1 MRKLQKDSIIELV
14 NLLQK
19 AQEHVKSL
27 LLQREYASVLDL
39 LQQCQQ
45 GAIQIGTIIEQS
57 EGEGFP
63 TVKMLEEYCELVF
76 QLFEMVQNDAVTG
89 ADEVFTAMNKLL
101 ADTENSIC
109 NDIAVRKEVVFL
121 PYKAS
126 MWDSLESIWMAAD
139 EDPECDAYV
148 VPIPYYEKDAEGNL
162 KVYHYEG
169 DDFPEYVKVT
179 HYNEYPLEEIC
190 PDTVYIH
197 NPYDHGNYVTSVH
210 PRFYSYELKKYT
222 KCLVYV
228 PYYSTAGGLS
238 EGQGL
243 CSAYLHAD
251 YIVVQAEKYIN
262 FIDPVIPREKIL
274 PLGSPKFDRVLRL
287 CQNPPQ
293 PPAEWKAKM
302 EGKKVYFYN
311 TSIGGMLADTEKFLL
326 KMEYVFKCFAGREDA
341 CLLWRPHPLL
351 ESTFDSMRQ
360 QYRPVYDRLKSYF
373 IQNNVGIYDDTP
385 DMEKTIA
392 LCDAYVGDSGT
403 SVTSLFGLA
412 GKPMFIL
419 NNNIHSLPEE
429 DDWRGE
435 IVKGFYING
444 HDQWRVTQGNKLY
457 HSPNHDYNYEFYCD
471 LNKYSKGEY
480 YLRALEI
487 EGKVIVCP
495 RSAQDILIV
504 DNHQVVKRIPLER
517 KIERSTAF
525 EYVIE
530 AGQYLFLIPNQYPD
544 IVRYDVRNDKVDY
557 LEGLK
562 DIVVRDVNGIR
573 RVSAGNVW
581 GNYVLIAVP
590 GENLFVA
597 IDAKTMEVQ
606 YLRAGDS
613 TEGDF
618 TRVLPEKDG
627 IWLLPY
633 EGLKVVFW
641 NPNTGET
648 KEYTDFPK
656 EFKCYHKTQGYECL
670 LYPFMTVACYNNK
683 VIFSPWWGNMFVSLD
698 RRSGKAEK
706 WDAPFEIKEGKNAY
720 FGSGSVGYFLKKIDG
735 ATYRF
740 YYEVERQIYDIDLR
754 TKGITL
760 LPIVFDK
767 EELAKKVYGFYE
779 DSEWLQYACTEDAFL
794 TLKAFLD
801 GELPG
806 EKHDAERQKR
816 AYAQIAV
823 NGDGTAG
830 EKIYQ
835 YTAKR

>member
-1 MRKLQKDSIIELV
+1 MRKIQKDSIIELV
-14 NLLQK
+14 NLLEE
-19 AQEHVKSL
+19 AQEHMGRL
-27 LLQREYASVLDL
+27 LSQQEYASVLDL
-39 LQQCQQ
+39 LQQSQQ
-45 GAIQIGTIIEQS
+45 AAIQIGTIIEQS
-57 EGEGFP
+57 EGEGTK
-63 TVKMLEEYCELVF
+63 TVTLLEQYCEFVF
-76 QLFEMVQNDAVTG
+76 QMFEGVQKEEQTG
-89 ADEVFTAMNKLL
+89 EIKSAMDELLNKI
-101 ADTENSIC
+101 ENSIRT
-109 NDIAVRKEVVFL
+109 DIQVRKEVVFL

-139 EDPECDAYV
+139 ADPECDAYV
-148 VPIPYYEKDAEGNL
+148 VPIPYFEKDAEGNL

-169 DDFPEYVKVT
+169 DDFPDYVPVVNYK
-179 HYNEYPLEEIC
+179 EYPLEEIC
-190 PDTVYIH
+190 PDVVYIH
-197 NPYDHGNYVTSVH
+197 NPYDHANYVTSVH

-251 YIVVQAEKYIN
+251 YIVVQAEKYIK
-262 FIDPVIPREKIL
+262 FIDPSIPREKIL

-293 PPAEWKAKM
+293 PPKAWKDKM

-311 TSIGGMLADTEKFLL
+311 TSIGGMLADTQKFLL

-351 ESTFDSMRQ
+351 ESTFDSMRP
-360 QYRPVYDRLKSYF
+360 QYRPVYNHLKKYF
-373 IQNNVGIYDDTP
+373 LQNNLGIYDDTP

-419 NNNIHSLPEE
+419 NNNIHSIPEE

-444 HDQWRVTQGNKLY
+444 HDRWRVTQGNKLY
-457 HSPNHDYNYEFYCD
+457 YSSKDDYHYEFYCD
-471 LNKYSKGEY
+471 LNEYSKGDY
-480 YLRALEI
+480 YLRAMEI
-487 EGKVIVCP
+487 EGKIVVCP

-504 DNHQVVKRIPLER
+504 EDYKVIKRIFLER
-517 KIERSTAF
+517 KIERPAAF
-525 EYVIE
+525 EYVLQ

-557 LEGLK
+557 LEGIR
-562 DIVVRDVNGIR
+562 DTIVRDVNGIK
-573 RVSAGNVW
+573 RVGQGNIW
-581 GNYVLIAVP
+581 GDYVLIAVP
-590 GENLFVA
+590 GENLFLA
-597 IDAKTMEVQ
+597 IEHRSMKVQ
-606 YLRAGDS
+606 YLRAGDNS
-613 TEGDF
+613 KADF
-618 TRVLPEKDG
+618 ARVLSEKDG
-627 IWLLPY
+627 VWLLPY
-633 EGLKVVFW
+633 EGLKVIFW
-641 NPNTGET
+641 NPYTGESR
-648 KEYTDFPK
+648 EYTEFPK
-656 EFKCYHKTQGYECL
+656 GFKCYHKTLGYECL

-698 RRSGKAEK
+698 PKSGKAEK
-706 WDAPFEIKEGKNAY
+706 WDAPFDIKECKNTY
-720 FGSGSVGYFLKKIDG
+720 FDSGSVGYFLREIND

-740 YYEVERQIYDIDLR
+740 YCEPEREMYDVNLR
-754 TKGITL
+754 TKEKTL
-760 LPIVFDK
+760 LPIVFEK
-767 EELAKKVYGFYE
+767 EEIFKNVHGFYE

-794 TLKAFLD
+794 TLREFL
-801 GELPG
+801 GGRLLG
-806 EKHDAERQKR
+806 EKHDPERQKR
-816 AYAQIAV
+816 AYTKIAA